1 MIKRLSP
8 LVSILLFAACQ
19 QGPAVKKAAPSDS
32 RLAPIKEVISKVT
45 PEGKRIIERAKQARP
60 EIDQHISAKTLA
72 EIIEEYST
80 RRGDYNITEIGWE
93 ASQKKNGRWKVVF
106 YYEDYKHEISSAE
119 WEYDADTGRLVAF
132 DMRNSRQFWLG
143 DEQTRSS
150 RSR

>member
-1 MIKRLSP
+1 MRKLSP
-8 LVSILLFAACQ
+8 LISILLFVACEQ
-19 QGPAVKKAAPSDS
+19 AQTVKKAPPPSEP
-32 RLAPIKEVISKVT
+32 RLAPIKEALSKVT

-60 EIDQHISAKTLA
+60 EVDQHVSEKTLA
-72 EIIEEYST
+72 EIVEEYST

-93 ASQKKNGRWKVVF
+93 ASQKKNGRWRVVL

-132 DMRNSRQFWLG
+132 DMKNSRQFWLG
-143 DEQTRSS
+143 GEQTRSS